1 MIVADYSMPGAE
13 MRVLAGEVVQ
23 AEEVPRARL
32 AASGLPVNV
41 EGGEF
46 MTRELLKVGNR
57 EVYGADFSRVIG
69 EWLSNQRKP
78 AELMVLER
86 REWGNFWLSA
96 QRQGSRP
103 AGRRRRCRPGELQ
116 RRIERVDQLHAQ
128 ISRIEKVEIGRINHG
143 LERLRLKTR
152 KLELTTVW
160 MRPLRPIWTPS
171 APSGDA
177 AEYRVLE
184 DKLVALQQQ
193 FNRDSITVRTADGR
207 EQEITLGKVVRAF
220 QPNAMSTPQKLMFYF
235 AKLREFVSD
244 EPREANT
251 EGGVFPAIFGTVLM
265 TLIMAVIVTPF
276 GVIAA
281 VYLREY
287 AKQGLLTRIIRIAVN
302 NLAGVPSIVYGV
314 FGLGFFVYVLGGSL
328 DRLFY
333 PEAAP
338 APVFGTPGLMWAS
351 LTLAILTLPV
361 VIVATEEG
369 LARIPRMIREGLL
382 ALGAT
387 KSGDVVEGG
396 AADGQ
401 PGDDD
406 RFHPRRGAC
415 RRRSGAADAGRRGR
429 WRRTCR
435 STATT
440 PICIWTRRSCTA
452 SHLRRRLPEPQRRGG
467 AAAGLRHR
475 AAAGT
480 GDRHAQLQR
489 DLHSQPPAR
498 EVQGAGS
505 LIEAV
510 RVRQRP
516 GERGAGPTCACSFA
530 LAAANGANTTQ
541 TTTHSI
547 DIRPRPRQAQPEPG
561 QRAGRHRGAR
571 PQPAVLRPEAGVAQR
586 QHEHPRQRVT
596 AFIGPSGCGKS
607 TPLRCFNR
615 MNDRVDGCRIEGAIN
630 LDGQNIYQK
639 GVTWPTCVVASA
651 WCSEAQPVPQEHLRE
666 RGLRPAHPCIK
677 QKRVLDETVEWAL
690 KGAAL
695 WEEVKDRCTSRHS
708 ASGGQQQRSVI
719 ARTIAVQ
726 PEVLLLDEPSS
737 ASTHPR

>member
-1 MIVADYSMPGAE
+1 VKKDSLNTWVKSGTPWIWMNAGAVSIAVIMTLGLLAIIAVRGLAHFWPADVIVADYSMPGAE

-57 EVYGADFSRVIG
+57 EVYGADFSWVVG
-69 EWLSNQRKP
+69 EWLSNQRRP

-86 REWGNFWLSA
+86 REWGNFYGYLLNVKE
-96 QRQGSRP
+96 
-103 AGRRRRCRPGELQ
+103 AGQLVAEGEGAWSELQ
-116 RRIERVDQLHAQ
+116 ARIDRVDEMHTQ
-128 ISRIEKVEIGRINHG
+128 ISRIETVEIGRINHG

-152 KLELTTVW
+152 QLELND
-160 MRPLRPIWTPS
+160 RL
-171 APSGDA
+171 DA
-177 AEYRVLE
+177 AAQAELDAERAQWNAEYRVLE
-184 DKLVALQQQ
+184 EKLVALQQQ

-235 AKLREFVSD
+235 AKLWEFVSD

-369 LARIPRMIREGLL
+369 LARIPRMIREGSL

-387 KSGDVVEGG
+387 KSETLWKVVL
-396 AADGQ
+396 
-401 PGDDD
+401 PM
-406 RFHPRRGAC
+406 
-415 RRRSGAADAGRRGR
+415 
-429 WRRTCR
+429 
-435 STATT
+435 
-440 PICIWTRRSCTA
+440 A
-452 SHLRRRLPEPQRRGG
+452 SPAMMTGLILAVAR
-467 AAAGLRHR
+467 AAGEVAPLMLVGVVKL
-475 AAAGT
+475 APNLPLNGNYPY
-480 GDRHAQLQR
+480 
-489 DLHSQPPAR
+489 LHLDQKIMHLGFHIYDVGFQSPN
-498 EVQGAGS
+498 V
-505 LIEAV
+505 EA
-510 RVRQRP
+510 
-516 GERGAGPTCACSFA
+516 
-530 LAAANGANTTQ
+530 
-541 TTTHSI
+541 
-547 DIRPRPRQAQPEPG
+547 
-561 QRAGRHRGAR
+561 AR
-571 PQPAVLRPEAGVAQR
+571 PLVYATALLLVLVIAALNF
-586 QHEHPRQRVT
+586 T
-596 AFIGPSGCGKS
+596 A
-607 TPLRCFNR
+607 
-615 MNDRVDGCRIEGAIN
+615 
-630 LDGQNIYQK
+630 IYIRN
-639 GVTWPTCVVASA
+639 
-651 WCSEAQPVPQEHLRE
+651 HLRE
-666 RGLRPAHPCIK
+666 KYKA
-677 QKRVLDETVEWAL
+677 LD
-690 KGAAL
+690 
-695 WEEVKDRCTSRHS
+695 H
-708 ASGGQQQRSVI
+708 
-719 ARTIAVQ
+719 
-726 PEVLLLDEPSS
+726 
-737 ASTHPR
+737 

>member
-1 MIVADYSMPGAE
+1 MNAGAVSIAVIMTLGLLAIIAVRGLAHFWPADVIVADYSMPGAE

-57 EVYGADFSRVIG
+57 EVYGADFSWVIG

-86 REWGNFWLSA
+86 REWGNFYGYLLNVKE
-96 QRQGSRP
+96 
-103 AGRRRRCRPGELQ
+103 AGQLVAEGDAAWGELQ
-116 RRIERVDQLHAQ
+116 RRIDRVDQLHAQ

-152 KLELTTVW
+152 KLELDD
-160 MRPLRPIWTPS
+160 RL
-171 APSGDA
+171 DA
-177 AEYRVLE
+177 AAQADLDAERAQWDAEYRVLE
-184 DKLVALQQQ
+184 GKLVALQQQ

-220 QPNAMSTPQKLMFYF
+220 RPNAMSTPQKLIFYF
-235 AKLREFVSD
+235 AKLWEFVSD

-369 LARIPRMIREGLL
+369 LARIPRMIREGSL

-387 KSGDVVEGG
+387 KSETLWKVVL
-396 AADGQ
+396 
-401 PGDDD
+401 PM
-406 RFHPRRGAC
+406 
-415 RRRSGAADAGRRGR
+415 
-429 WRRTCR
+429 
-435 STATT
+435 
-440 PICIWTRRSCTA
+440 A
-452 SHLRRRLPEPQRRGG
+452 SPAMMTGLILAVAR
-467 AAAGLRHR
+467 AAGEVAPLMLVGVVKL
-475 AAAGT
+475 APNLPLNGNYPY
-480 GDRHAQLQR
+480 
-489 DLHSQPPAR
+489 LHLDQKIMHLGFHIYDVGFQSPN
-498 EVQGAGS
+498 V
-505 LIEAV
+505 EA
-510 RVRQRP
+510 
-516 GERGAGPTCACSFA
+516 
-530 LAAANGANTTQ
+530 
-541 TTTHSI
+541 
-547 DIRPRPRQAQPEPG
+547 
-561 QRAGRHRGAR
+561 AR
-571 PQPAVLRPEAGVAQR
+571 PLVYATALLLVLVIA
-586 QHEHPRQRVT
+586 T
-596 AFIGPSGCGKS
+596 LNFS
-607 TPLRCFNR
+607 
-615 MNDRVDGCRIEGAIN
+615 AIYIRN
-630 LDGQNIYQK
+630 
-639 GVTWPTCVVASA
+639 
-651 WCSEAQPVPQEHLRE
+651 HLRE
-666 RGLRPAHPCIK
+666 KYKA
-677 QKRVLDETVEWAL
+677 LD
-690 KGAAL
+690 
-695 WEEVKDRCTSRHS
+695 H
-708 ASGGQQQRSVI
+708 
-719 ARTIAVQ
+719 
-726 PEVLLLDEPSS
+726 
-737 ASTHPR
+737 